1 MQTLQKL
8 KQSGLFCLRFVAIVA
23 GTSRSHYRYQLAP
36 SDCKIMTH
44 SNAASIQ
51 TLQAVDPSV
60 VRLVQITDCH
70 IQATAQDRLKGMNTR
85 ASLEAICQ
93 SILAD
98 NDDLDLVLA
107 TGDLS
112 QDGSVASYE
121 YLAQQLSELQLP
133 VHWLPG
139 NHDDP
144 GVMHEQLD
152 NGQLSAAK
160 QVLIGNWL
168 IVLLDS
174 TIKGESAGDI
184 SPQQLDF
191 LHRSLRTHPQHHV
204 LVCLHHQA
212 MPTGSAWIDRLGLQ
226 QPQALQSAI
235 KAQPNV
241 RAVLWG
247 HVHQQSHHYRD
258 GIEWLSSPSTCVQFK
273 PGSDEFALDNLPP
286 GYRQLNLYAD
296 GSIDTRVARLASF
309 DFDSG
314 FDFDTADERAR

>member
-1 MQTLQKL
+1 MPDSNT
-8 KQSGLFCLRFVAIVA
+8 
-23 GTSRSHYRYQLAP
+23 AP
-36 SDCKIMTH
+36 
-44 SNAASIQ
+44 IQ
-51 TLQAVDPSV
+51 TLRAVHPSV

-70 IQATAQDRLKGMNTR
+70 IQAAVQERLKGMNTR
-85 ASLEAICQ
+85 ASLDAICQ

-121 YLAQQLSELQLP
+121 YLAQQLSELRLP
-133 VHWLPG
+133 VFWLPG

-144 GVMHEQLD
+144 SVMHEQLD
-152 NGQLSAAK
+152 KGQLSAAK

-168 IVLLDS
+168 ILLLDS
-174 TIKGESAGDI
+174 TIKGESAGNV

-191 LHRSLRTHPQHHV
+191 LQRSLRAHPQHHV

-212 MPTGSAWIDRLGLQ
+212 MPAGSAWIDRLGLQ
-226 QPQALQSAI
+226 QPQALQTAI
-235 KAQPNV
+235 KSQPNV

-247 HVHQQSHHYRD
+247 HVHQQSHHYRA

-273 PGSDEFALDNLPP
+273 PGSDDFALDNLPP
-286 GYRQLNLYAD
+286 GYRQLDLYAD
-296 GSIDTRVARLASF
+296 GGIETRVARLASF

-314 FDFDTADERAR
+314 FDFHTADNMAR

>member
-1 MQTLQKL
+1 MTD
-8 KQSGLFCLRFVAIVA
+8 SSA
-23 GTSRSHYRYQLAP
+23 AP
-36 SDCKIMTH
+36 IK
-44 SNAASIQ
+44 
-51 TLQAVDPSV
+51 TLQAVNPSV

-70 IQATAQDRLKGMNTR
+70 IQAAAQDRLKGMNTR
-85 ASLEAICQ
+85 ASLDAICQ
-93 SILAD
+93 SIVAD

-112 QDGSVASYE
+112 QDGSTASYE
-121 YLAQQLSELQLP
+121 YLAQQLSELRLP
-133 VHWLPG
+133 VFWLPG

-144 GVMHEQLD
+144 SVMHEQLD
-152 NGQLSAAK
+152 SGQLSATK

-174 TIKGESAGDI
+174 TIEGESAGNV

-191 LHRSLRTHPQHHV
+191 LQKSLRAHPQHHA
-204 LVCLHHQA
+204 LICLHHQA
-212 MPTGSAWIDRLGLQ
+212 MPAGSAWIDRLGLQ
-226 QPQALQSAI
+226 HPQALQSAI
-235 KAQPNV
+235 KSQPNV

-286 GYRQLNLYAD
+286 AYRQLDLYAD
-296 GSIDTRVARLASF
+296 GSIDTRVVRLASF

-314 FDFDTADERAR
+314 FDFDTADNMAR